1 MTGVHVRQAMPAEPQ
16 RSRLSLGRERDYPA
30 PALRAEHVRAEGF
43 GASPRFLALLAE
55 LAGQPVGYALFYP
68 AYDTDRA
75 ALAFYRAIGAL
86 PRDRRARGEDPDA
99 EPAARR
105 AAPPRRRDLIRAS
118 DHPGAAAVTMCT
130 AAGRR
135 TPSAVA

>member
-16 RSRLSLGRERDYPA
+16 RSRLSLGREPDYPA

-55 LAGQPVGYALFYP
+55 LAGPPVGYALFYP

-75 ALAFYRAIGAL
+75 ALAFYRAIG
-86 PRDRRARGEDPDA
+86 ARGEDPDA